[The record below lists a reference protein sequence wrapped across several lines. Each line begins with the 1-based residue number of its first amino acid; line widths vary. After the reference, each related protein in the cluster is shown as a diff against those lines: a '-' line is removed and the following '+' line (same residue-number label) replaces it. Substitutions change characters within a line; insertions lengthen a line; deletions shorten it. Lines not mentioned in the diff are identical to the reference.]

1 MDIVCYS
8 ERILNPFR
16 GVMNV
21 IALDDAEAVTTD
33 GVNWSLYVRDYFDTT
48 DIDPEEFAH
57 IDNPHI
63 RFGTWSE
70 ANGLVRAP
78 VLPCYHYQEIQHK
91 GERLLEVVRHYAA
104 DVPFEFR
111 DYYEL
116 WLLEKDT
123 RQPLALIDSVTCA
136 AASSRLM

>member
-33 GVNWSLYVRDYFDTT
+33 GVNWSLYVRDQFDSEEN
-48 DIDPEEFAH
+48 DPEDFIK

-63 RFGTWSE
+63 RFGTWNE
-70 ANGLVRAP
+70 ERGLKRGKH
-78 VLPCYHYQEIQHK
+78 CC
-91 GERLLEVVRHYAA
+91 
-104 DVPFEFR
+104 
-111 DYYEL
+111 
-116 WLLEKDT
+116 
-123 RQPLALIDSVTCA
+123 S
-136 AASSRLM
+136 ASLR

>member
-33 GVNWSLYVRDYFDTT
+33 GVNWSLYVRDRFDTA
-48 DIDPEEFAH
+48 DEIPEEFDN

-70 ANGLVRAP
+70 AEGLKRAP
-78 VLPCYHYQEIQHK
+78 VLPSYPGPGSTLGPAMTFAYQ
-91 GERLLEVVRHYAA
+91 AA
-104 DVPFEFR
+104 KHLTGWTESAP
-111 DYYEL
+111 
-116 WLLEKDT
+116 
-123 RQPLALIDSVTCA
+123 
-136 AASSRLM
+136 